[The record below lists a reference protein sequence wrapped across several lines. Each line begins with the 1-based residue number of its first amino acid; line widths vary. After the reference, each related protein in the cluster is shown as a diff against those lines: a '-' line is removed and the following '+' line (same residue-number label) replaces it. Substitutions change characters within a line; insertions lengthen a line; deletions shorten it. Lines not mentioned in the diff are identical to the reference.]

1 MNRFTSFIRRIKGNP
16 WLSFLEW
23 TAFFFLLF
31 IGIYIGLL
39 CTDFSTAPQFL
50 YNQF

>member
-1 MNRFTSFIRRIKGNP
+1 MRAFTNFIRRIKEHP
-16 WLSFLEW
+16 WLSFLGW

-31 IGIYIGLL
+31 IGIYLGLL
-39 CTDFSTAPQFL
+39 NTNFSTAPQFL